1 MENTVNDVNDPL
13 NATAVAAHQ
22 AAPANS
28 AASVAAPAKK
38 AAKKAAAKKAVAK
51 KPAAKKAAAKK
62 TVAKKAA
69 TKNPAAKKAVAK
81 KAVATKAA
89 VKNAVEKK
97 VVAKKVVAKQPAVK
111 QPAAK
116 KATAKKAAAKKT
128 GVVNALTTTPV
139 VANPEP
145 KAKKVKLVR
154 DSFTMPG
161 HEYQVL
167 QDIKKAALKAGIEL
181 KKSDLLRIG
190 VGMLKNFSVTQLDK
204 ARAALTKLSAGRP
217 KK

>member
-1 MENTVNDVNDPL
+1 MENVVIDPVN
-13 NATAVAAHQ
+13 T
-22 AAPANS
+22 PANAVQPS
-28 AASVAAPAKK
+28 ASADLANSVAAKP
-38 AAKKAAAKKAVAK
+38 KKAV
-51 KPAAKKAAAKK
+51 
-62 TVAKKAA
+62 
-69 TKNPAAKKAVAK
+69 AKKAVAK
-81 KAVATKAA
+81 KAVAKKA
-89 VKNAVEKK
+89 
-97 VVAKKVVAKQPAVK
+97 VAKKAVAKKAVAK
-111 QPAAK
+111 KSVAKKAVAKKAVAKKAIAK
-116 KATAKKAAAKKT
+116 KATAKKAVAKKAT
-128 GVVNALTTTPV
+128 VKKPVAKKATAKQPSVANASQVAPV
-139 VANPEP
+139 VANSAP

-167 QDIKKAALKAGIEL
+167 QDIKKAALKAGVEL

>member
-1 MENTVNDVNDPL
+1 METVVTDPVNT
-13 NATAVAAHQ
+13 
-22 AAPANS
+22 PANAAQPEVS
-28 AASVAAPAKK
+28 ADLASSVAEM
-38 AAKKAAAKKAVAK
+38 
-51 KPAAKKAAAKK
+51 AKK
-62 TVAKKAA
+62 TV
-69 TKNPAAKKAVAK
+69 AKKAVAK
-81 KAVATKAA
+81 KAVAKKA
-89 VKNAVEKK
+89 
-97 VVAKKVVAKQPAVK
+97 VAKKAVAKKAVAK
-111 QPAAK
+111 KAVAKKAVAKKATVKKAVAKKATVKKPAAK
-116 KATAKKAAAKKT
+116 KAVAKQPSVA
-128 GVVNALTTTPV
+128 NASKVAPV
-139 VANPEP
+139 VANPAP

>member
-1 MENTVNDVNDPL
+1 MENVVIDPVN
-13 NATAVAAHQ
+13 T
-22 AAPANS
+22 PANAVQPS
-28 AASVAAPAKK
+28 ASADLASSVAAKP
-38 AAKKAAAKKAVAK
+38 KKAV
-51 KPAAKKAAAKK
+51 
-62 TVAKKAA
+62 
-69 TKNPAAKKAVAK
+69 AKKAVAK
-81 KAVATKAA
+81 KAVAKKA
-89 VKNAVEKK
+89 
-97 VVAKKVVAKQPAVK
+97 VAKKAVAKKAVAK
-111 QPAAK
+111 KAVAKKAVAKKAVAK
-116 KATAKKAAAKKT
+116 KATAKKAVAKKAT
-128 GVVNALTTTPV
+128 VKKPVAKKATAKQPSVANASQVAPV
-139 VANPEP
+139 VANPTP

-154 DSFTMPG
+154 DSFAMPG

>member
-1 MENTVNDVNDPL
+1 MENVVNDPVSTS
-13 NATAVAAHQ
+13 AKAVQ
-22 AAPANS
+22 PE
-28 AASVAAPAKK
+28 ASVDLAVSIATPT
-38 AAKKAAAKKAVAK
+38 KKAV
-51 KPAAKKAAAKK
+51 
-62 TVAKKAA
+62 
-69 TKNPAAKKAVAK
+69 AKKAVAK
-81 KAVATKAA
+81 KAVAKKA
-89 VKNAVEKK
+89 
-97 VVAKKVVAKQPAVK
+97 VAKKVTAKKAV
-111 QPAAK
+111 AK
-116 KATAKKAAAKKT
+116 KATVKKSVVKKVIT
-128 GVVNALTTTPV
+128 KQPRDANTRNVAPIA
-139 VANPEP
+139 ANPEQ

-204 ARAALTKLSAGRP
+204 ARSALTKLRAGRP

>member
-1 MENTVNDVNDPL
+1 MENVVNDPVSTS
-13 NATAVAAHQ
+13 AKAVQ
-22 AAPANS
+22 PE
-28 AASVAAPAKK
+28 ASVDLAVSTATPT
-38 AAKKAAAKKAVAK
+38 KKAV
-51 KPAAKKAAAKK
+51 
-62 TVAKKAA
+62 
-69 TKNPAAKKAVAK
+69 AKKAVAK
-81 KAVATKAA
+81 KAVAKKAVAKKA
-89 VKNAVEKK
+89 VAKK
-97 VVAKKVVAKQPAVK
+97 AVAKKVTAKKAV
-111 QPAAK
+111 AK
-116 KATAKKAAAKKT
+116 KATVKKSVAKKVITKQPRDANTRNVA
-128 GVVNALTTTPV
+128 PI
-139 VANPEP
+139 VANPEQ

-204 ARAALTKLSAGRP
+204 ARSALTKLRAGRP

>member
-1 MENTVNDVNDPL
+1 MMIENDVKDPVSTPVE
-13 NATAVAAHQ
+13 APQSVVVKEVVAL
-22 AAPANS
+22 APVS
-28 AASVAAPAKK
+28 
-38 AAKKAAAKKAVAK
+38 
-51 KPAAKKAAAKK
+51 
-62 TVAKKAA
+62 T
-69 TKNPAAKKAVAK
+69 
-81 KAVATKAA
+81 
-89 VKNAVEKK
+89 EKK
-97 VVAKKVVAKQPAVK
+97 VVT
-111 QPAAK
+111 K
-116 KATAKKAAAKKT
+116 KATAKKAAAKNAAAKKAPAKKAVAKKAVTQEAVAKKPSVKKAPAKKAPAKKAAAKKDAAVKAIAKKPSAKKLSSKKT
-128 GVVNALTTTPV
+128 TVQKTTSKRPKVVPV
-139 VANPEP
+139 EVAPAP
-145 KAKKVKLVR
+145 KAKKVKLIR